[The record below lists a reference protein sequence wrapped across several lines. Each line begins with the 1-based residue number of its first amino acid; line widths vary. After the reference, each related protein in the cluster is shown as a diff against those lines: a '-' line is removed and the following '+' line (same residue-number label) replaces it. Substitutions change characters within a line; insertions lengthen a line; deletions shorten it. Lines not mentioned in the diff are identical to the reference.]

1 MAGLAH
7 LFRTDGCFTK
17 DGRALLR
24 RTAVAFALLGVG
36 LTVSGCVTDG
46 RMDAMAQ
53 AGGGATLAFDSI
65 DGPPPQV
72 FERFVEALNAE
83 AQGRALPIASREGAA
98 TYRVRAYLAAQTVRG
113 RTSIAWVFD
122 VYDAGQQRMLRL
134 TGDEPAAQA
143 GRDAWTGADP
153 QMLRR
158 IAQSGIGGVAA
169 LMNGGVPA
177 PSPASAPAPSQGPAV
192 AQSAEPAP
200 AGPAIG
206 HTALALRAE

>member
-1 MAGLAH
+1 MAGPAH
-7 LFRTDGCFTK
+7 IFRTNGGTLPR
-17 DGRALLR
+17 RA
-24 RTAVAFALLGVG
+24 AVALALLGVG

-53 AGGGATLAFDSI
+53 AGDGATLTFDSI

-72 FERFVEALNAE
+72 FQQFVEALNAE

-122 VYDAGQQRMLRL
+122 VYDANQQRTLRL
-134 TGDEPAAQA
+134 AGDEPAGRA
-143 GRDAWTGADP
+143 GRDAWTSADP

-158 IAQSGIGGVAA
+158 IAQNGIGGVAS
-169 LMNGGVPA
+169 LMNGGTPE
-177 PSPASAPAPSQGPAV
+177 PSPAAPAPSRGPAV
-192 AQSAEPAP
+192 AQWSDPAS
-200 AGPAIG
+200 GQ
-206 HTALALRAE
+206 TTLAFRAE

>member
-7 LFRTDGCFTK
+7 ISGTDGGT
-17 DGRALLR
+17 LLR
-24 RTAVAFALLGVG
+24 RMATALALLGIG
-36 LTVSGCVTDG
+36 LTVGGCVTDG

-53 AGGGATLAFDSI
+53 AGRGATLAFDSI

-98 TYRVRAYLAAQTVRG
+98 TYRVRAYLAAQIVRG

-122 VYDAGQQRMLRL
+122 VYDANQQRTLRL
-134 TGDEPAAQA
+134 AGDEPAGRA
-143 GRDAWTGADP
+143 GGDAWTSADP
-153 QMLRR
+153 QILRR
-158 IAQSGIGGVAA
+158 IAQSGIGGVAS
-169 LMNGGVPA
+169 LINGGA
-177 PSPASAPAPSQGPAV
+177 PESTPTPAPAPSRGPAV
-192 AQSAEPAP
+192 AQSIDPAP
-200 AGPAIG
+200 TEPAIG

>member
-1 MAGLAH
+1 MAELAY
-7 LFRTDGCFTK
+7 LSRTNSRT
-17 DGRALLR
+17 LLR
-24 RTAVAFALLGVG
+24 RAAVALALLGVG

-53 AGGGATLAFDSI
+53 AGSGATLTFDSI

-72 FERFVEALNAE
+72 FQQFVEALNAE

-122 VYDAGQQRMLRL
+122 VYDASQQRTLRL
-134 TGDEPAAQA
+134 AGDEPAGRG
-143 GRDAWTGADP
+143 GRDAWTGADA

-158 IAQSGIGGVAA
+158 IAQNGIGGVAA
-169 LMNGGVPA
+169 LMNGGAPE
-177 PSPASAPAPSQGPAV
+177 PSPAPAPSRGPAV
-192 AQSAEPAP
+192 AQSLDPASLDPTSAEPA
-200 AGPAIG
+200 GG
-206 HTALALRAE
+206 QTTLAFRAE

>member
-7 LFRTDGCFTK
+7 IFGTN
-17 DGRALLR
+17 RAWLR
-24 RTAVAFALLGVG
+24 RAAVALALLGVG
-36 LTVSGCVTDG
+36 LTVSGCVTDA

-53 AGGGATLAFDSI
+53 AGGGATLTFDSI

-72 FERFVEALNAE
+72 FQQFVEALNAE

-122 VYDAGQQRMLRL
+122 VYDASQQRTLRL
-134 TGDEPAAQA
+134 AGDEPAGRA

-158 IAQSGIGGVAA
+158 IAQNGIGGVAA
-169 LMNGGVPA
+169 LMNGGA
-177 PSPASAPAPSQGPAV
+177 PSPPPAPAPSQGPAV
-192 AQSAEPAP
+192 AQSRDPASLDPTSAEPPPGQA
-200 AGPAIG
+200 
-206 HTALALRAE
+206 TLAFRAE